1 MNVVFIADKI
11 VMGLNGLG
19 LSYVAILLLE
29 TGDSIA
35 FEYPWRLPQARQKPT
50 HLLHVVASFNEA

>member
-19 LSYVAILLLE
+19 LSYVAILILE
-29 TGDSIA
+29 AGESIA
-35 FEYPWRLPQARQKPT
+35 FAYPWRLPKAHT
-50 HLLHVVASFNEA
+50 YSIYSM